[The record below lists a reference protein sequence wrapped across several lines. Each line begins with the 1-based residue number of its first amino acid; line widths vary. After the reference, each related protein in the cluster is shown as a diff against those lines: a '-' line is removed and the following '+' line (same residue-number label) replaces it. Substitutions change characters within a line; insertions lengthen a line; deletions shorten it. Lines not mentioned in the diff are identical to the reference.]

1 VESKRSDPVEDAS
14 MRVDRFRNK
23 GDNEFFV
30 AEIHR
35 LPTDGESHEE
45 TVNLFS
51 ARAREYFETYE
62 GALRRSKTLV
72 KEAERR
78 GERTLCLI
86 YRQTLVAT
94 VVESDRRH
102 LRIVK

>member
-1 VESKRSDPVEDAS
+1 

-23 GDNEFFV
+23 EGNEFFV
-30 AEIHR
+30 VEIHR
-35 LPTDGESHEE
+35 LPSEEEPYEE
-45 TVNLFS
+45 TVSLIS
-51 ARAREYFETYE
+51 TRSREYFENYD
-62 GALRRSKTLV
+62 GALQRSKTLV

-78 GERTLCLI
+78 GEHILCLI

-102 LRIVK
+102 LRIVT